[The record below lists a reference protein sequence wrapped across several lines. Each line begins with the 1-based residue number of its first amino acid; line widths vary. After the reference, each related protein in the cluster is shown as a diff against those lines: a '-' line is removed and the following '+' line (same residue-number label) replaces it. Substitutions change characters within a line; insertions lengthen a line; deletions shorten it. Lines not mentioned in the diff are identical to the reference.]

1 MTVDVMLVDS
11 RAVVRE
17 GLRVVIEQEPDLV
30 VVAHAATLGDAGSLD
45 VEPHVIVTDIDL
57 ADAKYGDAISGLR
70 RLFQPSAILVFTPVG
85 DPTEIQ
91 SALAAGANGYLLET
105 APLTDLLAGIRAVAK
120 GETYLQPALGVELAR
135 LHRPRGG
142 ANGLLPAEEQILR
155 FLALG
160 HTNTE
165 VARLSRVSLR
175 TAETHR
181 ANIQR
186 KLGRRTRAQLVEYA
200 RQVGLID

>member
-1 MTVDVMLVDS
+1 MTVDVMLVDR
-11 RAVVRE
+11 RAIVRE

-30 VVAHAATLGDAGSLD
+30 VVGRAATVGDAGSLD

-57 ADAKYGDAISGLR
+57 ADAKYGDVIIALR
-70 RLFQPSAILVFTPVG
+70 RLFQTSAILVFTPFG

-105 APLTDLLAGIRAVAK
+105 SPLTDLLAGIRAVAN

-135 LHRPRGG
+135 LHRPRDGT
-142 ANGLLPAEEQILR
+142 NGLLPAEEQILR

-165 VARLSRVSLR
+165 AARLSRVSLR

-181 ANIQR
+181 ANVQR
-186 KLGRRTRAQLVEYA
+186 KLGRRTRAELVEYA

>member
-1 MTVDVMLVDS
+1 MTIDVMLVDG

-30 VVAHAATLGDAGSLD
+30 VVANAATVGDASSLH
-45 VEPHVIVTDIDL
+45 VEPDVIVTDIDL
-57 ADAKYGDAISGLR
+57 ADAKYGDAVSELR
-70 RLFQPSAILVFTPVG
+70 RLFLPSAILVFTPVG

-91 SALAAGANGYLLET
+91 SVLAAGANGYLLET
-105 APLTDLLAGIRAVAK
+105 APLTDLLTGIRAVAN

-135 LHRPRGG
+135 MHRPRDGTL
-142 ANGLLPAEEQILR
+142 GLSPAEEQILR

-165 VARLSRVSLR
+165 VARLCRVSLR
-175 TAETHR
+175 TAEAHR

-200 RQVGLID
+200 REAGLID

>member
-1 MTVDVMLVDS
+1 MTIDVMLVDS
-11 RAVVRE
+11 RAIVRE

-30 VVAHAATLGDAGSLD
+30 IVANAATVGDAGGLF
-45 VEPHVIVTDIDL
+45 VEPDVIVTDIDL
-57 ADAKYGDAISGLR
+57 VDAKYGDVVSELR

-91 SALAAGANGYLLET
+91 SVLAAGANGYLLET
-105 APLTDLLAGIRAVAK
+105 APLTDLLTGIRAVAN

-135 LHRPRGG
+135 MHRPREGTL
-142 ANGLLPAEEQILR
+142 GLSPAEKQILR

-165 VARLSRVSLR
+165 VARLCRVSLR
-175 TAETHR
+175 TAEAHR

-200 RQVGLID
+200 RQAGLID

>member
-1 MTVDVMLVDS
+1 MTVDVMLVDR

-30 VVAHAATLGDAGSLD
+30 VVGHAATVGDAGSLD

-57 ADAKYGDAISGLR
+57 ADAKYGDVIIALR
-70 RLFQPSAILVFTPVG
+70 RLFQTSAILVFTPFG

-105 APLTDLLAGIRAVAK
+105 APLTDLLAGIRAVAN

-135 LHRPRGG
+135 WHRPRDGTD
-142 ANGLLPAEEQILR
+142 GLLPAEEQILR

-181 ANIQR
+181 ADIQR